1 MINKKE
7 DSERKVIFLDIDGVM
22 QPCCNENRF
31 RHDIRQTQ
39 KDVAEKM
46 GDEGYLKLD
55 RYDVAAVYY
64 DWDAKAVEN
73 LKKLINDCDADVVI
87 SSDWKRS
94 KSIDDLRLLF
104 RLHGLDEYINEV
116 TPFEIVSS
124 KADDINEYLKLHPG
138 IKKYVVIDDLDM
150 EKYFPGHM
158 VCTIDESRLDDESL
172 KKAEEI
178 LK

>member
-55 RYDVAAVYY
+55 RIVKMMM
-64 DWDAKAVEN
+64 AKYLWCQKGKN
-73 LKKLINDCDADVVI
+73 IIRNIVV
-87 SSDWKRS
+87 D
-94 KSIDDLRLLF
+94 
-104 RLHGLDEYINEV
+104 
-116 TPFEIVSS
+116 
-124 KADDINEYLKLHPG
+124 
-138 IKKYVVIDDLDM
+138 
-150 EKYFPGHM
+150 
-158 VCTIDESRLDDESL
+158 
-172 KKAEEI
+172 
-178 LK
+178 